1 MRRNIMSYNN
11 SPYDSIGVAIIG
23 ELFKQAEEII
33 PISDEPTKPSLLQRV
48 FAALK
53 ADKRAVEQTPCDE
66 ERSAQSPA

>member
-1 MRRNIMSYNN
+1 MSFNN

-48 FAALK
+48 LTSLK
-53 ADKRAVEQTPCDE
+53 ADKRALEQNTCDE